1 MFALAAS
8 FLRVFGGTATG
19 LTGAAAP
26 AAAVLQAA
34 QAVDEDEKRNDA
46 LLVGGKVVLE
56 DGIPAHD
63 PSVYNASKQGVKVC
77 ARLYL

>member
-19 LTGAAAP
+19 AGAAP
-26 AAAVLQAA
+26 APAAVLQAA
-34 QAVDEDEKRNDA
+34 QAVDEDEQHNDA